1 MAIREI
7 ENGRLK
13 DKIYSDE
20 EFMDIALESCIMHDL
35 IMTPKYKQ
43 LMAEK
48 KMQKKDLQIYFS
60 YVASLGDYLKSL
72 YLSQVELMQEMKKVE
87 AYYRSVKG
95 SRREKEL
102 VQDFSK
108 IIDEEIEKFVP
119 NGGEPI
125 N

>member
-72 YLSQVELMQEMKKVE
+72 YLSQFELMQEMKKVE

>member
-72 YLSQVELMQEMKKVE
+72 YLSRVELMQEMQKVE

-95 SRREKEL
+95 SRRQKEL

-108 IIDEEIEKFVP
+108 IIDEEIEKFVS

>member
-13 DKIYSDE
+13 NKIYSDE
-20 EFMDIALESCIMHDL
+20 EFMDIALESCIMNDL

-72 YLSQVELMQEMKKVE
+72 YLSQVELMQEMQKVE
-87 AYYRSVKG
+87 AYYRLVKG

>member
-72 YLSQVELMQEMKKVE
+72 YLSQVELMQEMQKVE

-108 IIDEEIEKFVP
+108 IIDEEIGKFVP